1 MYKFTKGFTAKEASM
16 LALTSDSFMNFREK
30 VYAGIRYDAAKEH
43 FTHTELF
50 DYDPTIG
57 ICMEMKLFI
66 QELRS
71 YDFIVELDKE
81 NHKLSVGWRPPKN
94 YIV

>member
-16 LALTSDSFMNFREK
+16 LTLTNDSFMNFRER
-30 VYAGIRYDAAKEH
+30 VYAGIKYAAAKEL
-43 FTHTELF
+43 FTHIESF
-50 DYDPTIG
+50 DYDWTIG
-57 ICMEMKLFI
+57 ACMEMKLFV
-66 QELRS
+66 QELRN

-81 NHKLSVGWRPPKN
+81 NHKLNVSWRPPEN

>member
-16 LALTSDSFMNFREK
+16 LTLTSDSFMNFREK
-30 VYAGIRYDAAKEH
+30 VYAGIIYEAAKEH

-71 YDFIVELDKE
+71 HNFIVELDKA
-81 NHKLSVGWRPPKN
+81 NHKLSVSWRPPES

>member
-16 LALTSDSFMNFREK
+16 LTLTSDSFMNFREK
-30 VYAGIRYDAAKEH
+30 VYAGIIYEAAKEH
-43 FTHTELF
+43 FTHIESF
-50 DYDPTIG
+50 DYDWTIG
-57 ICMEMKLFI
+57 ACIEMKLFI

-71 YDFIVELDKE
+71 HNFIVELDKA
-81 NHKLSVGWRPPKN
+81 NHKLSVSWRPPES